1 MDQSVITT
9 LFEPTKTFK
18 SRKESINE
26 LRVCYKKYTGNYIS
40 YDDFI
45 QGLKDLNYEANKN
58 NSFKLK
64 MRKQTKK
71 YYLSGHAQQAPLR
84 CQIGGTYVKPPEECS
99 YCGWRCEYEQS
110 HVSYGGLVCRYIN
123 VRYFISLDDDGEI
136 VAELR
141 NRIL

>member
-1 MDQSVITT
+1 MDPSVINT

-18 SRKESINE
+18 SRKEALSE
-26 LRVCYKKYTGNYIS
+26 LRDCYEKYTDNYIS
-40 YDDFI
+40 KDDFI

-64 MRKQTKK
+64 MKKQTKK
-71 YYLSGHAQQAPLR
+71 YYLSG
-84 CQIGGTYVKPPEECS
+84 QIGETFTKPPEECS
-99 YCGWRCEYEQS
+99 SCGWRCEYEQS
-110 HVSYGGLVCRYIN
+110 HVLYGGLVCRYIN
-123 VRYFISLDDDGEI
+123 VRYFISLDDDGEV